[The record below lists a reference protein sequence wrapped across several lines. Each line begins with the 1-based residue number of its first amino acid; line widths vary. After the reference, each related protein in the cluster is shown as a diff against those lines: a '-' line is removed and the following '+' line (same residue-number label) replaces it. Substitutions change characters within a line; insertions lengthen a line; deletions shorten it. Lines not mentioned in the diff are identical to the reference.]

1 MTARPVQPKL
11 DAVPTLPHGARPPIM
26 EPIIASI
33 GKGTAMAFD
42 VSKINIPL
50 GFGCMR
56 FDGRADDTVDIAQ
69 VSEMID
75 CYMEAGGNYF
85 DTAWAYPNSEK
96 TLRKAL
102 VERHPRDSYL
112 IASKCIT
119 WSNCTCKEDLEAQ
132 LQETL
137 ATLGID
143 YLDVYLMHNLGGT
156 RTASFEKFDAWEFVK
171 SVKERGL
178 AKHIGFSAHCTPE
191 ELEGF
196 IAAYPEAE
204 IIQLQANYSDWDSPD
219 FRERECVELAH
230 AHGFPVI
237 AMEPVKGG
245 ILADPPQA
253 VRDIL
258 DEAMPDDSYATA
270 ALRFTASQPGIVVTL
285 SGMSTLEQVQ
295 DNCRAFRDFKPLD
308 DGELAAIDRAR
319 AALKEGGAVQCT
331 SCDYCAKVCPLN
343 IGISQSLAVLNHY
356 INYGDAASAGYQM
369 GFVVRFNA
377 GKNMITECIRCGACE
392 DACPQNLPI
401 LEYFDRINDEI
412 FSVEPEQPAL
422 MRGSTVGKR

>member
-1 MTARPVQPKL
+1 
-11 DAVPTLPHGARPPIM
+11 M

-204 IIQLQANYSDWDSPD
+204 INCRPTTATGTAPTSVSANAWSWLT
-219 FRERECVELAH
+219 R
-230 AHGFPVI
+230 
-237 AMEPVKGG
+237 
-245 ILADPPQA
+245 
-253 VRDIL
+253 
-258 DEAMPDDSYATA
+258 
-270 ALRFTASQPGIVVTL
+270 TASP
-285 SGMSTLEQVQ
+285 SSPW
-295 DNCRAFRDFKPLD
+295 NR
-308 DGELAAIDRAR
+308 
-319 AALKEGGAVQCT
+319 
-331 SCDYCAKVCPLN
+331 
-343 IGISQSLAVLNHY
+343 
-356 INYGDAASAGYQM
+356 
-369 GFVVRFNA
+369 
-377 GKNMITECIRCGACE
+377 
-392 DACPQNLPI
+392 
-401 LEYFDRINDEI
+401 
-412 FSVEPEQPAL
+412 
-422 MRGSTVGKR
+422 

>member
-1 MTARPVQPKL
+1 
-11 DAVPTLPHGARPPIM
+11 M

-253 VRDIL
+253 VKDIL
-258 DEAMPDDSYATA
+258 DEAMPNDSYATA

-319 AALKEGGAVQCT
+319 AALKEGGTVQCT

-343 IGISQSLAVLNHY
+343 IGISQSLAVLNHF

-377 GKNMITECIRCGACE
+377 GKSMITECIRCGACE